1 MADEHNFLGID
12 LGTTNSVVSWGRVMR
27 RTGMFEPEVL
37 DIEQIGPGKKSMRDK
52 LLPSVVYFDEI
63 SRTPFVGEYAKTD
76 AFTTQP
82 QLVVRSVKSKM
93 GSGTAVQIGRKSF
106 TPSYI
111 SSLVLN
117 QIRAAIKDKF
127 GTDVDDVVIT
137 VPASFDADMRAD
149 TIEAARQ
156 AGFKVNNPD
165 GSPRDILLDEPRA
178 ALYNLIN
185 LQRLD
190 EIPPSVIDLSTPK
203 NILIFDLGGGTLDVS
218 LHNVQA
224 DYDSLNVNVED
235 IAISRYT
242 RIGGDNFDELL
253 AIFFQKEF
261 ETKFKVLIDEI
272 PEVHIQHE
280 IKSKFLLEAESKKR
294 EINDKF
300 KQGISQK
307 ATFEMLRNHTTV
319 SVQIPNLYD
328 NKAYWRNSFKWDEM
342 DAIIAPLLGRDLSLN
357 HVNRFEELTGD
368 DANNIIYP
376 ILDVLHK
383 AKHRT
388 GDIPKIDAVFL
399 NGGMTRFIPVQQ
411 RLKDFFGKEPLTI
424 LDPDISVAQGA
435 SIYHYSLHQGLKPKS
450 AILAESYGIETN
462 GGYVK
467 HLVTAGTVLPMLK
480 PIPINSLIIPEGT
493 SQLTIPFYRGENKEP
508 KFPNVKL
515 LERVIQL
522 PQACKQDELLN
533 VEVFVDANKILTFA
547 GRLASNPE
555 VKIEIT
561 VQSTQTV
568 QPDPALRLSKR
579 ANKVGFEL
587 PEEEESVLDVPDYV
601 ERLLNTSAAESTI
614 KRGIELEILRAKN
627 RSDFIEPIALG
638 LQKISP
644 STMMHNSNASRR
656 SILILGALGA
666 NYPNHSGAQKAF
678 NVLVKI
684 CSQRIEGNS
693 SSNEKY
699 INQILPMGIVALG
712 RLRNSAAE
720 STLVQILQDKKIN
733 PSLKD
738 GAIISLAK
746 ASRSFNA
753 LQAVSQFICGREVIL
768 RKASAWAVGKMG
780 SRDIEPPLPVSQ
792 LSKALEDLLYQID
805 REQDSVT
812 MQMIT
817 YAISELADQRNPSR
831 REVFSGEY
839 VSRSQ
844 AALERIQEKINAKA
858 KTTEAN
864 PVLKKYVHMGL
875 DMLYGKQLAQ
885 EQERVLLSLRSKLE
899 DSEKLQ

>member
-52 LLPSVVYFDEI
+52 LLPSVVYFDET

-93 GSGTAVQIGRKSF
+93 GSGIAVQIGRKSF

-178 ALYNLIN
+178 ALYNLIH

-224 DYDSLNVNVED
+224 DYDSLSVNVED

-261 ETKFKVLIDEI
+261 EAKFKVLIDEI
-272 PEVHIQHE
+272 PEIHIQHE

-357 HVNRFEELTGD
+357 DVNRFEELTGD
-368 DANNIIYP
+368 EANNIIYP

-411 RLKDFFGKEPLTI
+411 RLKDFFGREPLTI

-435 SIYHYSLHQGLKPKS
+435 SLYHYSLHQGLRPKS

-547 GRLASNPE
+547 GRLASNPS

-579 ANKVGFEL
+579 ASKNGFAL
-587 PEEEESVLDVPDYV
+587 PADEGETLDVAEYV
-601 ERLLNTSAAESTI
+601 EILLNTSSAESSI
-614 KRGIELEILRAKN
+614 KRGIEAEILIAQN
-627 RSDFIEPIALG
+627 RSDFIEPLAAG
-638 LQKISP
+638 LQKTSP
-644 STMMHNSNASRR
+644 TVLLQKHNATRR
-656 SILILGALGA
+656 AILILGALGS
-666 NYPNHSGAQKAF
+666 NYPDHPGSQAAF
-678 NVLVKI
+678 NALIKI
-684 CSQRIEGNS
+684 CSQKISGNITN
-693 SSNEKY
+693 NEKY
-699 INQILPMGIVALG
+699 TNLIVPMAIVALG
-712 RLRNSAAE
+712 RLRNPAAE
-720 STLVQILQDKKIN
+720 SVLAQIVQDKKTS

-738 GAIISLAK
+738 NAIISLAK
-746 ASRSFNA
+746 ISRSVNA
-753 LQAVSQFICGREVIL
+753 LQTIGQFICGREIIL
-768 RKASAWAVGKMG
+768 RKAAAWAVGKIG
-780 SRDIEPPLPVSQ
+780 SRDLEPPLSVSF
-792 LSKALEDLLYQID
+792 LLKPLEDLLYQIE
-805 REQDSVT
+805 REQDPVT
-812 MQMIT
+812 LQMMT

-831 REVFSGEY
+831 REVFSGEH
-839 VSRSQ
+839 VTRSKL
-844 AALERIQEKINAKA
+844 ALEALYEKITAKN
-858 KTTEAN
+858 KTSDAEQA
-864 PVLKKYVHMGL
+864 LKKYVIIGL
-875 DMLYGKQLAQ
+875 DMVHGRQLAQ

-899 DSEKLQ
+899 DSEKV